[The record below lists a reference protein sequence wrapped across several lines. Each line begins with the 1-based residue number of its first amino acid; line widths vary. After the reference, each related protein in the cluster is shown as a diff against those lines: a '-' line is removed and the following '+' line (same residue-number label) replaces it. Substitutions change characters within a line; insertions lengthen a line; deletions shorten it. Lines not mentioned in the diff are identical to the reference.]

1 MKTYKILG
9 IGLAALLTA
18 CGNNNGDYDASGIF
32 ETTEIIVSAKS
43 NGEIMK
49 FDIEEGMSVTSQ
61 VVLGYIDT
69 IQLALKKEQLLANR
83 SATDSKVLNENQQLA
98 TIRQQIAI
106 QQRERKR
113 YEGLVKTN
121 AATQKQLDDINYQI
135 QILEK
140 QLVAT
145 AEQISSSNSSLSNQ
159 SSGIEAQL
167 AQIEDQ
173 IKNSLIVSPIRGIIL
188 TKYAEPG
195 EYAAPG
201 RALFKVANIED
212 MKLRAYITADQLT
225 GLKIGQQVKIF
236 ADQGKDDRKGYD
248 GIITWISDKA
258 EFTPKTIQTR
268 DERANL
274 VYAVKVSVKNDGLI
288 KKGMYGE
295 VKF

>member
-1 MKTYKILG
+1 MKTSKFLWMGMIS
-9 IGLAALLTA
+9 LLTA

-32 ETTEIIVSAKS
+32 ETTEVIVSAKS

-49 FDIEEGMSVTSQ
+49 FDIEEGQDVNPQMSV
-61 VVLGYIDT
+61 GYIDT
-69 IQLALKKEQLLANR
+69 VQLYLTKEQLLATRN
-83 SATDSKVLNENQQLA
+83 ATDSRVLNVKQQLA

-106 QQRERKR
+106 QKREQKR
-113 YEGLVKTN
+113 FEELVKSN

-135 QILEK
+135 EVLEK
-140 QLVAT
+140 QLTAT
-145 AEQISSSNSSLSNQ
+145 AEQINSSNSSLSNQ
-159 SSGIEAQL
+159 STGIEAQL
-167 AQIEDQ
+167 AQINDQ
-173 IKNSLIVSPIRGIIL
+173 IKNSIIASPIKGTVL
-188 TKYAEPG
+188 TKYAEAG

-201 RALFKVANIED
+201 RALFKVANVED

-225 GLKIGQQVKIF
+225 GIQTGQRVKVY
-236 ADQGKDDRKGYD
+236 ADQGKSDRKEYTGT
-248 GIITWISDKA
+248 ISWISDKA

-274 VYAVKVSVKNDGLI
+274 VYAVKVTVKNDGLI

>member
-9 IGLAALLTA
+9 IGLVALLTA

-140 QLVAT
+140 QLAAT

-188 TKYAEPG
+188 TKYAEPS
-195 EYAAPG
+195 EYAVPG

-225 GLKIGQQVKIF
+225 GLKIGQQVKVF

>member
-9 IGLAALLTA
+9 IGLVALLTA

-140 QLVAT
+140 QLAAT

-195 EYAAPG
+195 EYAVPG

-225 GLKIGQQVKIF
+225 GLKIGQQVKVF

>member
-1 MKTYKILG
+1 MKTYKFLW
-9 IGLAALLTA
+9 IGVTALFTA

-32 ETTEIIVSAKS
+32 ETTEVIVSAKGS
-43 NGEIMK
+43 GEIIK
-49 FDIEEGMSVTSQ
+49 FDIEEGQ
-61 VVLGYIDT
+61 VVTPQTAVGHIDT
-69 IQLALKKEQLLANR
+69 IQLALKKEQLLATR
-83 SATDSKVLNENQQLA
+83 LATDSKVLNENQQLA

-113 YEGLVKTN
+113 FEELVKSD

-135 QILEK
+135 EVLER
-140 QLVAT
+140 QLAAT
-145 AEQISSSNSSLSNQ
+145 AEQIGSSNNSLSNQ
-159 SSGIEAQL
+159 SAGIEAQL
-167 AQIEDQ
+167 AQLEDQ
-173 IKNSLIVSPIRGIIL
+173 IKNSIIISPIKGTIL

-225 GLKIGQQVKIF
+225 ALKIGQNVKVY
-236 ADQGKDDRKGYD
+236 ADQGMSDRKEYTGTV
-248 GIITWISDKA
+248 IWISDKA

-274 VYAVKVSVKNDGLI
+274 VYAVKVAVKNDGLI

>member
-9 IGLAALLTA
+9 LGLVALLTA
-18 CGNNNGDYDASGIF
+18 CNNNNSDYDASGIF

-43 NGEIMK
+43 NGELMK
-49 FDIEEGMSVTSQ
+49 FDIEEGMNVAPQ

-69 IQLALKKEQLLANR
+69 IQLTLKKEQLLASR

-113 YEGLVKTN
+113 FEELVKTN

-140 QLVAT
+140 QLAAT

-195 EYAAPG
+195 EYAALG

-225 GLKIGQQVKIF
+225 GLKIGQQVKVF